1 MSPSEPSSLKVTW
14 WKTTSVDSYHTR
26 DATKHWQANS
36 FERSR
41 PQASKTPK
49 VQARH
54 GKAMRVEVFMILK
67 QACPSE

>member
-1 MSPSEPSSLKVTW
+1 MSSSEPPSLKVTW

-26 DATKHWQANS
+26 DATKHWQADS

-49 VQARH
+49 VQAHH
-54 GKAMRVEVFMILK
+54 GKTMRVEVFMILK
-67 QACPSE
+67 QACPLE

>member
-1 MSPSEPSSLKVTW
+1 MSSSEPLSPKVTW
-14 WKTTSVDSYHTR
+14 WATARVDSYHTR
-26 DATKHWQANS
+26 DATKHWEADS

-54 GKAMRVEVFMILK
+54 GK
-67 QACPSE
+67 P